1 MRYADDLLEML
12 QLTYSNLLLTQFV
25 RQSVQL
31 FRNYF
36 YAMIIC
42 LFFTGKLKFTDS
54 RVIFETMKTKEGKH
68 FLCPP
73 EGRRGQQNRDNDFYI
88 VT

>member
-1 MRYADDLLEML
+1 M
-12 QLTYSNLLLTQFV
+12 S
-25 RQSVQL
+25 
-31 FRNYF
+31 
-36 YAMIIC
+36 
-42 LFFTGKLKFTDS
+42 FFTGKLKFTDS

-88 VT
+88 VTCYSMNIFCNIIHDISIWHRTSFSPAEINRIRSHYRNNYY